1 MFKKFGSGKTD
12 SYLPCSREAHVIIS
26 AFKRLFLIL
35 VDITSY
41 MHFTTVI

>member
-1 MFKKFGSGKTD
+1 MFKKFGSGKTAGC
-12 SYLPCSREAHVIIS
+12 LPCSREAHVIIS

-41 MHFTTVI
+41 MHFTTAI